1 MWVFALPWGVWSY
14 EITSGASVAGVGIP
28 TLSCCRRKSFAGGS
42 SEHTFFFFAMYP
54 GDFTLGNELAMNEL
68 FWK

>member
-1 MWVFALPWGVWSY
+1 MGLCLAVGRMELRNYVRGVRSWRGQ
-14 EITSGASVAGVGIP
+14 EG
-28 TLSCCRRKSFAGGS
+28 TLLLQAIKFCRGLQPN
-42 SEHTFFFFAMYP
+42 TFFFFAMYP